1 METGSAGA
9 GPNVTET
16 PMTWKTLEGWT
27 RHLHPDTWSGAL
39 IILALFVLT
48 GMVLSGL
55 LKRGIRLIV
64 ARDRDAR
71 LDRMSVGFLSK
82 VASAVVWILMLM
94 FYAHM
99 IPALDKLATALL
111 ASVSVASVVFGLAA
125 QSTLSNF
132 VAGFSLIFYRPFR
145 LGDKLQIT
153 APGGVETG
161 VVEDVSLGYT
171 ILQTYD
177 NRRVIISNSSI
188 SSTTM
193 INLSKTELRTMAIVP
208 VSVSYDA
215 DIDKARAVIL
225 DVASGLPDV
234 QEIVGCPLV
243 SLGASSVDFSL
254 RVWCADSG
262 IAVGVKNS
270 VLEAVKKR
278 FDAEGIEIPYAYQ
291 NVLIKELPASLD
303 RGDRSGSD

>member
-1 METGSAGA
+1 
-9 GPNVTET
+9 
-16 PMTWKTLEGWT
+16 MTWDTVETWLT
-27 RHLHPDTWSGAL
+27 YLHPDKWSGAL
-39 IILALFVLT
+39 IILALFLIA
-48 GMVLSGL
+48 GL
-55 LKRGIRLIV
+55 LLSYLLRRMIRLIV
-64 ARDRDAR
+64 ERDHDNR
-71 LDRMSVGFLSK
+71 LDKMSVGFLSK
-82 VASAVVWILMLM
+82 VASAFVWIMIVML
-94 FYAHM
+94 YAHL

-145 LGDKLQIT
+145 LGDKLQIN

-171 ILQTYD
+171 MLKTFD

-193 INLSKTELRTMAIVP
+193 INLSTKEQRTMALVP
-208 VSVSYDA
+208 ISISYDS
-215 DIDKARAVIL
+215 DIDAARALIL
-225 DVASGLPDV
+225 EIAGTVPDV
-234 QEIVGCPLV
+234 EEVVGCPV
-243 SLGASSVDFSL
+243 TNLGASSVDFSL

-262 IAVGVKNS
+262 IAAGVKNS

-278 FDAEGIEIPYAYQ
+278 FDSAGIEIPYAYQ
-291 NVLIKELPASLD
+291 NVLIKEMPKQAHED
-303 RGDRSGSD
+303 ERSATE